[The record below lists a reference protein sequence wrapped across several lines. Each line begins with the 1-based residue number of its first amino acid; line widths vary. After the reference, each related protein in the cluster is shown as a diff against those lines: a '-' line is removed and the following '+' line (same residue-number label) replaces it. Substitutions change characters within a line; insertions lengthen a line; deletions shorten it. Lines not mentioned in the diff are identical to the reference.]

1 MSNLLES
8 SKRKNTLY
16 LIREWQRKFGTR
28 FNEVFCGP
36 RAGAALGQSKQHRPT
51 IVGRRFNKNKKVCP
65 LVPSPFPYIV
75 EALFSNAEGTS
86 AIQA

>member
-1 MSNLLES
+1 MFNLLES

-51 IVGRRFNKNKKVCP
+51 IVGRRSPGVALPKPKRTKKFV
-65 LVPSPFPYIV
+65 L
-75 EALFSNAEGTS
+75 
-86 AIQA
+86 